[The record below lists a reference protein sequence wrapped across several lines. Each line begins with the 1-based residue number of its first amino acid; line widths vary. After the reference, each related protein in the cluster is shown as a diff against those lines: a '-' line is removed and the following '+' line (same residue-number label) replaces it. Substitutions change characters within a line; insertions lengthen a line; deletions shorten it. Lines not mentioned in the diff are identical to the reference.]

1 MKAMN
6 PNNTRVDSIILALLQ
21 SPSIEKAAASLDL
34 APSTLWRWLKKPK
47 FKEALR
53 DARRKAFSQNI
64 ARLQNASS
72 AAVSTLLK
80 TMVDTGA
87 PHASRI
93 RAAECV
99 LEMSLRS
106 METEDLE
113 ARIDTLEQTRR

>member
-1 MKAMN
+1 MRTDGKRA
-6 PNNTRVDSIILALLQ
+6 DEIILALLQ
-21 SPSIEKAAASLDL
+21 HSSIEKAAASLDL
-34 APSTLWRWLKKPK
+34 APSTMWRWLKKPQ

-53 DARRKAFSQNI
+53 DARRKAFSQSI

-80 TMVDTGA
+80 TMVDSGA

-106 METEDLE
+106 MEVEDLE
-113 ARIDTLEQTRR
+113 ARIDKLEQTRR

>member
-1 MKAMN
+1 MN

-53 DARRKAFSQNI
+53 DARRKAFSQSI

-113 ARIDTLEQTRR
+113 ARIDKLEQTRR